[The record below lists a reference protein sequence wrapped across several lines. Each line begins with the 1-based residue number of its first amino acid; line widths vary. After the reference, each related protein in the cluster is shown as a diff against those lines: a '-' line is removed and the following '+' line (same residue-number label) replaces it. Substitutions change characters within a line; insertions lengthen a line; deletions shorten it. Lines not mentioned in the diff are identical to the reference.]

1 MKKILKKIPGVGS
14 AIGLGE
20 ALFDGVTGALDTGV
34 GLVSATLQG
43 IPFFGSTTT
52 SDEYDHNKVDEKHYF
67 LIPDRLSEQGYSL
80 YVMRCLPAGVPPIND
95 LPKQRLIHLPGENA
109 LPMLQNI
116 MMAEA
121 REQVE
126 TAPKSGNF
134 ISDNLT
140 ALANEI
146 DKVDEKAFG
155 GVLLLGGLV
164 TLINP
169 LAGAAVAANALIPSV
184 GLIAS
189 KYGLKIASGTATN
202 MDMARKIKRA
212 EKDVVKQF
220 KAANTAQV
228 INPLLVQLARAYDG
242 DLALSDEMLD
252 FQCDDIELSATD
264 IGRLLSLTE
273 EAIRNLGDD
282 EDGQT
287 LKREPA
293 QKTYLDTLNMFVRKH
308 MG

>member
-1 MKKILKKIPGVGS
+1 M
-14 AIGLGE
+14 
-20 ALFDGVTGALDTGV
+20 
-34 GLVSATLQG
+34 
-43 IPFFGSTTT
+43 
-52 SDEYDHNKVDEKHYF
+52 
-67 LIPDRLSEQGYSL
+67 
-80 YVMRCLPAGVPPIND
+80 
-95 LPKQRLIHLPGENA
+95 
-109 LPMLQNI
+109 
-116 MMAEA
+116 
-121 REQVE
+121 
-126 TAPKSGNF
+126 
-134 ISDNLT
+134 
-140 ALANEI
+140 
-146 DKVDEKAFG
+146 
-155 GVLLLGGLV
+155 LLLGGLV

-202 MDMARKIKRA
+202 LDMARKIKRA